1 MRHQTKGKKSK
12 YWPEGIGVKMAMT
25 PEAGTAVNETAAD
38 VTNSV
43 PVASQDRME
52 PPRFLPSP
60 GFAAWLAE
68 TGGSLLM
75 STYQSARL
83 IFLYETDGGL
93 HVLDRVV
100 GTAMGLAVD
109 TDKIWLGNKEQ
120 IWKFA
125 NTGPATLDSLPVD
138 ALYMPRKGYFIG
150 PCDTHDMI
158 ANVDFKGERHELVFA
173 NTNFSCI
180 AALDDQFN
188 FRPLWKPDFISSLMA
203 EDRCHL
209 NGIGARDG
217 RVVYATLCGRSDT
230 TFGWRGTKNGGGF
243 AVDVETGEILAQGL
257 SMPHS
262 PRWYRDRL
270 WLLNSG
276 DGQFGYVDGERG
288 GFVAVAECPG
298 FARGLSFVGD
308 YAIVGLS
315 QLRTNSFASGIA
327 LNAKLQ
333 AGNIQQ
339 RCGLQIVDLRTG
351 HNAHWLTISG
361 PVTELYDVV
370 FNAGVRRPYCP
381 GFRDPELH
389 RQRVQLP
396 DNSFP
401 HPYRGVQQHF
411 TKPPAGPEKSQG

>member
-1 MRHQTKGKKSK
+1 MRSALSQSDS
-12 YWPEGIGVKMAMT
+12 EGGMVSERESTDGEVA
-25 PEAGTAVNETAAD
+25 AQGADGSTAVAT
-38 VTNSV
+38 
-43 PVASQDRME
+43 QDRME
-52 PPRFLPSP
+52 PPKFLPSP
-60 GFAAWLAE
+60 GFATWLDE
-68 TGGSLLM
+68 VGGSLVL

-83 IFLYETDGGL
+83 IFLYAAEGRL

-109 TDKIWLGNKEQ
+109 QHKVWLGNKEQ

-125 NTGPATLDSLPVD
+125 NTGPAIVNGQAVD

-150 PCDTHDMI
+150 PCDTHDLI
-158 ANVDFKGERHELVFA
+158 ADAEFKGERYELVFA

-188 FRPLWKPDFISSLMA
+188 FRPLWKPDFISSVAA

-217 RVVYATLCGRSDT
+217 RVVYATLCGRYDT
-230 TFGWRGTKNGGGF
+230 TFGWRDAKNGGGF

-276 DGQFGYVDGERG
+276 GGQFGYVDGDRG

-308 YAIVGLS
+308 YAIIGLS
-315 QLRTNSFASGIA
+315 QLRANSFASGIA

-351 HNAHWLTISG
+351 RNAHWLTISG
-361 PVTELYDVV
+361 PVTELYDVA
-370 FNAGVRRPYCP
+370 FNASVRRPYCP
-381 GFRDPELH
+381 GFREPELH

-401 HPYRGVQQHF
+401 HPYRGMQRLVTQAPG
-411 TKPPAGPEKSQG
+411 TSEKSQV